1 MSAMAGFSSQH
12 DTENRAD
19 GHFWP
24 FADISLTLPG
34 PILLSR
40 GGHARS
46 ATFAQRKDLVCPTG
60 AKPLPES
67 KTEFLRLSN
76 LVIGQRGSE
85 ISISLRLAGASALIS
100 SMEMATER
108 I

>member
-1 MSAMAGFSSQH
+1 MAGFSSQR

-46 ATFAQRKDLVCPTG
+46 AIFAQRKDLVCPTG

-67 KTEFLRLSN
+67 KTEFPKLSN
-76 LVIGQRGSE
+76 LPLSGRW
-85 ISISLRLAGASALIS
+85 A
-100 SMEMATER
+100 
-108 I
+108 

>member
-1 MSAMAGFSSQH
+1 MAGFSSQH

-40 GGHARS
+40 GGHARY
-46 ATFAQRKDLVCPTG
+46 AILGQGKDLVCPTG
-60 AKPLPES
+60 AKPPPES

-76 LVIGQRGSE
+76 LAFVGEVGMTLLNPNQREG
-85 ISISLRLAGASALIS
+85 RV
-100 SMEMATER
+100 TER
-108 I
+108 

>member
-46 ATFAQRKDLVCPTG
+46 ATLAQRQHLVCPTG
-60 AKPLPES
+60 AKPRPES

-76 LVIGQRGSE
+76 LAFVGE
-85 ISISLRLAGASALIS
+85 AGMTLLNPNDR
-100 SMEMATER
+100 EER
-108 I
+108 VTKR